1 MQGVQILAVLR
12 DQKQVSYFAEVC
24 SPQSRKQGV
33 KNETEEEKAKAVRTE
48 MKGQRINS
56 IRDMVEEQKAQ
67 WKNKS
72 DKKP

>member
-1 MQGVQILAVLR
+1 MQGAQILAILG
-12 DQKQVSYFAEVC
+12 DQMQVSYFAKVC

-33 KNETEEEKAKAVRTE
+33 KNETEEEKAKAARTE

-56 IRDMVEEQKAQ
+56 IRDMVKEQKAR